1 MPVNSFENYP
11 MSWKPD
17 KKALKRPY
25 YKSLA
30 SLLEQDIINGYL
42 APGTKLPP
50 QRELADFLDINFT
63 TITRAYKICEV
74 KGLIYAVTGSGT
86 FVAPNAARS
95 ITISKDKT
103 ANLIELGFVASFEQ
117 TNAIVKDIIPNVV
130 EKKYL
135 EQLLNYNDPTGI
147 PHQKTAALNW
157 MESFGIHTDQ
167 EHTAIVSGTQN
178 ALAIAL
184 TALFEPG
191 NRIATDI
198 YTFSNFIDLAKMY
211 HIQLVPILGDQ
222 FGMLPGELEKQ
233 CCQINI
239 HGIFLMPSCSNPTTV
254 RITEFRK
261 QELAE
266 VIRKH
271 RLILIE
277 DDIHAFLTAGILSD
291 YQQPMFNILPEQTVY
306 ICGTSKSICSGLRVA
321 YMVYGDALR
330 EKILRAIF
338 NINVKTSSLDAEV
351 ITELIL
357 TGKAHEIITEKK
369 QLAQSVND
377 IYSEYFPLEKNVGHP
392 LSFYRWL
399 PIQGHNDA
407 FHLETELKSYG
418 IRVFHSDRFLSG
430 QTTVEKYLRIALSS
444 TNSLDELKMGLKI
457 LKQYLTKNE
466 SSVYSRNL

>member
-1 MPVNSFENYP
+1 MPVNSFEHYP

-17 KKALKRPY
+17 SKALKRPL

-30 SLLEQDIINGYL
+30 SLLEQDIVSGFL

-95 ITISKDKT
+95 ITISRDKT
-103 ANLIELGFVASFEQ
+103 ANLIEFGLVSSFEQ
-117 TNAIVKDIIPNVV
+117 TNAIVKDTIQKVV
-130 EKKYL
+130 DKRYL

-147 PHQKTAALNW
+147 PYQKSAALNW
-157 MESFGIHTDQ
+157 MESFGIHTDP
-167 EHTAIVSGTQN
+167 EHIAIVSGAQN
-178 ALAIAL
+178 ALAITLA
-184 TALFEPG
+184 ALFEPG
-191 NRIATDI
+191 NRIATDL
-198 YTFSNFIDLAKMY
+198 YTYSNFIELAKIF
-211 HIQLVPILGDQ
+211 HIQLVPIKGDQ
-222 FGMLPGELEKQ
+222 FGMLPDELEKQ
-233 CCQINI
+233 CSQTNI

-254 RITEFRK
+254 MISDIRK
-261 QELAE
+261 QELAA

-277 DDIHAFLTAGILSD
+277 DDMHAFLTAGMIPD
-291 YQQPMFNILPEQTVY
+291 YQQPMFNLLPQQSVY

-357 TGKAHEIITEKK
+357 SGKAHEIVSQKK
-369 QLAQSVND
+369 QLAQTAND
-377 IYSEYFPLEKNVGHP
+377 IYSEYFPLKTTVGHP

-407 FHLETELKSYG
+407 FQLEMHLKGQG

-430 QTTVEKYLRIALSS
+430 QTTPEKYLRIALSS
-444 TNSLDELKMGLKI
+444 TNSLDELKTGLKI
-457 LKQYLTKNE
+457 LTQYLN
-466 SSVYSRNL
+466 